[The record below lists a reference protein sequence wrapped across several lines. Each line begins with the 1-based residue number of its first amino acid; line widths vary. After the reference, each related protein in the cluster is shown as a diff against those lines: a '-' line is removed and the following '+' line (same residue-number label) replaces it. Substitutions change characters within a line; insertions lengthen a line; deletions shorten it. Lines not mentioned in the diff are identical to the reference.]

1 MSTTTHRSQL
11 LTDLATAVALDLE
24 LPQDVIDSHVLPK
37 LDSAQADMTD
47 WSVRSIDRVVRD
59 VVYNVA
65 ADYHWLPMV
74 EIEYMA
80 VRPNPMGA

>member
-1 MSTTTHRSQL
+1 MSTKNHRNEL
-11 LTDLATAVALDLE
+11 LIGLGTAVALDLE

-80 VRPNPMGA
+80 ARPNPVGA